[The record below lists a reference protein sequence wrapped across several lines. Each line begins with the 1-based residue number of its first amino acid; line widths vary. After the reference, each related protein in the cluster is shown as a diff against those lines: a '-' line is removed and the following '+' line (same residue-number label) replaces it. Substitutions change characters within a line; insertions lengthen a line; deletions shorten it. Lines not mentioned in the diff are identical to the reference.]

1 MSRTDA
7 HTGTEAG
14 RSAGEM
20 RARTTVATAD
30 RAAGTPDRAPDREHP
45 HPWFERPVTEQERER
60 IAGAA
65 GELSRSFLGLDQR
78 YDTVAAAR
86 RHVLRFLDWLQTFHG
101 DSYQQLWVASG
112 ADQGGP
118 DWAPGLSNPRQRPG
132 IRVAASALILL
143 RVIRPSDEWLL
154 TAHLTKLW
162 WDWTDYHDR
171 HVWERFFAAGAATNA
186 SKKLL
191 RSSATV
197 LVRICIRHGIGVEQI
212 RAEHM
217 LQHRDFLAAT
227 GRSTSRSRVAM
238 AWHHAR
244 AAGLLAG
251 EPDTIEVLLRS
262 RKQSATE
269 LVDRYQIASAPVR
282 ALLIDYLTELEPTHD
297 YASREGIAQKLASV
311 FWKDLENH
319 HPGIDTIALSTD
331 QAAGW
336 KQRVKTR
343 SGGRVRRDHFS
354 VLGVVRTF
362 YLDIAA
368 WAHEQPR
375 WAPWAVPCP
384 ISSRDLHGIMPARRA
399 TTARMQARTRTLA
412 PHMPRLVE
420 HARRRRDQAERLLA
434 QAQAADPCEEF
445 DLDNTR
451 YRRLRLTKQAE
462 PGTIRVC
469 VVGQDK
475 RFDPILHEERA
486 FWTWASVE
494 TLRHSGMRL
503 EELKELTHLS
513 IRQFTKPDGETVPLL
528 QIAPSKTD
536 RERIIP
542 CSPQL
547 TAVLAQIVT
556 RLLGADGAIPVSV
569 RYDHYEREHSAP
581 MPFLFQIRR
590 GPRPRAMSGA
600 TIQNYIAD
608 LATDAGLLDTDGS
621 PLRLTP
627 HDFRRLFI
635 TDLVTEGFPI
645 HLAAQLV
652 GHQHIDTTRGYTAV
666 YEHEVFAAYDRF
678 ITARRELRPAA
689 EYREPT
695 QQEWHEFHEHFSRRR
710 IALGS
715 CRRPYGSDCAHE
727 HACLRCN
734 FLQVDPG
741 EITQLDAIEDNLHAR
756 IAEAESNSWLGDVE
770 QLHLTVRH
778 LRDKRD
784 QVQQLLDSLPGPL
797 LTAAP
802 DR

>member
-1 MSRTDA
+1 M
-7 HTGTEAG
+7 
-14 RSAGEM
+14 
-20 RARTTVATAD
+20 
-30 RAAGTPDRAPDREHP
+30 
-45 HPWFERPVTEQERER
+45 
-60 IAGAA
+60 
-65 GELSRSFLGLDQR
+65 
-78 YDTVAAAR
+78 
-86 RHVLRFLDWLQTFHG
+86 
-101 DSYQQLWVASG
+101 
-112 ADQGGP
+112 
-118 DWAPGLSNPRQRPG
+118 
-132 IRVAASALILL
+132 
-143 RVIRPSDEWLL
+143 
-154 TAHLTKLW
+154 
-162 WDWTDYHDR
+162 
-171 HVWERFFAAGAATNA
+171 
-186 SKKLL
+186 
-191 RSSATV
+191 
-197 LVRICIRHGIGVEQI
+197 
-212 RAEHM
+212 
-217 LQHRDFLAAT
+217 
-227 GRSTSRSRVAM
+227 
-238 AWHHAR
+238 
-244 AAGLLAG
+244 
-251 EPDTIEVLLRS
+251 
-262 RKQSATE
+262 
-269 LVDRYQIASAPVR
+269 R

-297 YASREGIAQKLASV
+297 YATRDNLARMLANV
-311 FWKDLENH
+311 FWKDLEDH

-336 KQRVKTR
+336 KQRVKTK
-343 SGGRVRRDHFS
+343 SGGRVRRDYFS
-354 VLGVVRTF
+354 VLGSVRTF

-375 WAPWAVPCP
+375 WTPWAVPCP
-384 ISSRDLHGIMPARRA
+384 ISPRDLHGITPARRA
-399 TTARMQARTRTLA
+399 ATARMQARTRTLA

-434 QAQAADPCEEF
+434 QARAAVPGDEF
-445 DLDNTR
+445 DHDNTR
-451 YRRLRLTKQAE
+451 YRRVRLTKQAQ
-462 PGTIRVC
+462 PGAIRVS

-475 RFDPILHEERA
+475 RIDPILHEERA
-486 FWTWASVE
+486 FWTWAIVE
-494 TLRHSGMRL
+494 TLRHSGMRF

-536 RERIIP
+536 CERIIP

-556 RLLGADGAIPVSV
+556 RLLSTDGTIPLSV

-590 GPRPRAMSGA
+590 GPRPRAMSSA
-600 TIQNYIAD
+600 TIQDYVAD

-645 HLAAQLV
+645 HLAAQLA
-652 GHQHIDTTRGYTAV
+652 GHQ
-666 YEHEVFAAYDRF
+666 HEVFAAYDRF
-678 ITARRELRPAA
+678 ITACRELRPAA

-695 QQEWHEFHEHFSRRR
+695 QQEWGEFHEHFSRRR

-770 QLHLTVRH
+770 QLHLTVRN

-802 DR
+802 DL